1 MVRSIKG
8 FDTSLSF
15 NMFYLKVLI
24 QNTCTNI
31 IGIRIHNINII
42 VTLGCV
48 FRHPATHNARHRIL
62 QSPIH
67 YM

>member
-1 MVRSIKG
+1 MISQCLIIYNSIWGVGG
-8 FDTSLSF
+8 FLDANDEMENS
-15 NMFYLKVLI
+15 
-24 QNTCTNI
+24 
-31 IGIRIHNINII
+31 IR
-42 VTLGCV
+42 VCV